1 MRSKNLKTPFLHL
14 SPLLRLSFI
23 PNFSFSELCKGVGNG
38 SYSQFIAC
46 WQCCSFLL
54 MLFPCSSVRSHP
66 KDTVFHKLH
75 QCGYF
80 LQAAVLQEF
89 LKCGTLPRTA
99 VLEEWTAP
107 GSQVLSEDLL
117 RHVLSM
123 GFGFLQI
130 TWTCSSIGSSIAAEW
145 ISTPPWTS
153 MQGDNPRSLSW
164 AAAECLLWRLKH
176 HTPHPT
182 HPTTLLSIWNIFS
195 FTYFHSSSSQQPL
208 HSSFYAFLNIL
219 SQTNYHRQ
227 RWAPL
232 WPAASLSWSQLE
244 LAPSEMGAA
253 SGVFSQKPS
262 LQPFPPLPA
271 AKTLAHKPNTPTHIS
286 SYF

>member
-23 PNFSFSELCKGVGNG
+23 PNFSFSELCKGAGNG

-54 MLFPCSSVRSHP
+54 MLFPCSSVRSYP

-117 RHVLSM
+117 WHVLSM
-123 GFGFLQI
+123 GFGFLQS

-153 MQGDNPRSLSW
+153 MWGTTLDLYHGLQQNVCSGTWSTTP
-164 AAAECLLWRLKH
+164 
-176 HTPHPT
+176 HTPRTPPHFLVSGT
-182 HPTTLLSIWNIFS
+182 FSLLHIF
-195 FTYFHSSSSQQPL
+195 TPLCHSSPCTAV
-208 HSSFYAFLNIL
+208 FTL
-219 SQTNYHRQ
+219 S
-227 RWAPL
+227 
-232 WPAASLSWSQLE
+232 
-244 LAPSEMGAA
+244 
-253 SGVFSQKPS
+253 
-262 LQPFPPLPA
+262 
-271 AKTLAHKPNTPTHIS
+271 
-286 SYF
+286 